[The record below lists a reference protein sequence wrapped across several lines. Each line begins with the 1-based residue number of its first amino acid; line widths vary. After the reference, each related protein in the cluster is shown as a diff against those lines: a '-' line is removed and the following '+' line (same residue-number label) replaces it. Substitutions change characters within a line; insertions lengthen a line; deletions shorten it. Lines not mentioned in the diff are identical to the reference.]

1 MMLLHETSPTR
12 HRAALSG
19 GGYRAAL
26 FHMGAMRRLFEL
38 GVLQDPEFR
47 TVPSVSGGSLA
58 SAALA
63 QAW

>member
-1 MMLLHETSPTR
+1 MKHPRRGIGL
-12 HRAALSG
+12 ALSG

-47 TVPSVSGGSLA
+47 TVSSVSGGSLA